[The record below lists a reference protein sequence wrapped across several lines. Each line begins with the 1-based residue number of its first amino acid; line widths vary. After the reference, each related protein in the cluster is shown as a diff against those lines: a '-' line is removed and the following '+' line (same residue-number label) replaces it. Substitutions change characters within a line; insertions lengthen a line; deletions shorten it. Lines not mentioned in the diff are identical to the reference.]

1 MKLKELNIEERP
13 SERLIAK
20 GSSALGNAELLAIL
34 LRTGSGNKN
43 VLEMSHELLAAA
55 GSLTELSAMSI
66 DKMQAIGGIGKNKA
80 ATVTAAFELGR
91 RFAAEGSRSPCRAIT
106 NASQIFS
113 IMFPV
118 LKGIDHEECWILYLN
133 RANHILYKEKV
144 STGGLSSTTID
155 TNSILRKAIEKKADG
170 IILVHNHPS
179 GNPQPGKADVVETE
193 RLKKAAETFSISM
206 LDHVII
212 SDSGYYS
219 FADQMIYDSSQISVA
234 EVHET
239 TRTLA

>member
-13 SERLIAK
+13 RERLIAK

-80 ATVTAAFELGR
+80 ATVSAAFELGR

-113 IMFPV
+113 IMLPV

-133 RANHILYKEKV
+133 RANHILYKEKA

>member
-13 SERLIAK
+13 RERLISK

-144 STGGLSSTTID
+144 SIGGLSSTTID

>member
-13 SERLIAK
+13 RERLIAK

>member
-13 SERLIAK
+13 RERLIAK

-55 GSLTELSAMSI
+55 GNLTELSAMSI

>member
-13 SERLIAK
+13 RERLIAK

-34 LRTGSGNKN
+34 LRTGGGNKN

>member
-1 MKLKELNIEERP
+1 MKLKELNIDERP
-13 SERLIAK
+13 RERLISK

-34 LRTGSGNKN
+34 LRTGSGKKN

-91 RFAAEGSRSPCRAIT
+91 RFAAEGSCQHCRAIT

-144 STGGLSSTTID
+144 SIGGLSSTTID

>member
-13 SERLIAK
+13 RERLIAK

-144 STGGLSSTTID
+144 SIGGLSSTTID
-155 TNSILRKAIEKKADG
+155 TTSILRKAIEKKADG

>member
-13 SERLIAK
+13 RERLIAK

-179 GNPQPGKADVVETE
+179 GNPQPGRADVVETE

-234 EVHET
+234 EVHDT

>member
-13 SERLIAK
+13 RERLIAK

-144 STGGLSSTTID
+144 SIGGLSSTTID

-219 FADQMIYDSSQISVA
+219 FADQTIYDSSQISVA

>member
-13 SERLIAK
+13 RERLIAK

-219 FADQMIYDSSQISVA
+219 FADQMFYDSSQISVA

>member
-1 MKLKELNIEERP
+1 
-13 SERLIAK
+13 
-20 GSSALGNAELLAIL
+20 
-34 LRTGSGNKN
+34 
-43 VLEMSHELLAAA
+43 
-55 GSLTELSAMSI
+55 
-66 DKMQAIGGIGKNKA
+66 
-80 ATVTAAFELGR
+80 
-91 RFAAEGSRSPCRAIT
+91 
-106 NASQIFS
+106 
-113 IMFPV
+113 MFPI
-118 LKGIDHEECWILYLN
+118 LKGIDHEECLILYLN

-144 STGGLSSTTID
+144 SIGGLSSTTID

-170 IILVHNHPS
+170 IIMVHNHPS
-179 GNPQPGKADVVETE
+179 GNPQPGRADVVETE

>member
-13 SERLIAK
+13 RERLIAK

-144 STGGLSSTTID
+144 SIGGLSSTTID

-179 GNPQPGKADVVETE
+179 GNPQPGKADVLETE

>member
-13 SERLIAK
+13 RERLIAK

-144 STGGLSSTTID
+144 SIGGLSSTTID

-234 EVHET
+234 EVHEK

>member
-13 SERLIAK
+13 RERLIAK

-155 TNSILRKAIEKKADG
+155 TNSILRKAIKKKADG

>member
-13 SERLIAK
+13 RERLIAK

-66 DKMQAIGGIGKNKA
+66 DKMQAIGGIGRNKA

-219 FADQMIYDSSQISVA
+219 FTDQMIYDSSQISVA

>member
-13 SERLIAK
+13 RERLIAK

-144 STGGLSSTTID
+144 SIGGLSSTTID

-239 TRTLA
+239 IRTLA

>member
-13 SERLIAK
+13 RERLIAK

-113 IMFPV
+113 IMFPI

-144 STGGLSSTTID
+144 SIGGLSSTTID

-219 FADQMIYDSSQISVA
+219 FADQMLYDSSQISVA

>member
-13 SERLIAK
+13 RERLIAK

-144 STGGLSSTTID
+144 SIGGLSSTTID

-219 FADQMIYDSSQISVA
+219 FVDQMIYDSSQISVA

>member
-13 SERLIAK
+13 RERLIAK

-66 DKMQAIGGIGKNKA
+66 DRMQAIGGIGKNKA

>member
-13 SERLIAK
+13 GERLIAK

-144 STGGLSSTTID
+144 SIGGLSSTTID

>member
-13 SERLIAK
+13 RERLIAK

-144 STGGLSSTTID
+144 SVGGLSSTTID

>member
-13 SERLIAK
+13 RERLIAK

-66 DKMQAIGGIGKNKA
+66 DKIQAIGGIGKNKA

-91 RFAAEGSRSPCRAIT
+91 RFAAEGSRLHCRAIT

-144 STGGLSSTTID
+144 SIGGLSSTTID

>member
-13 SERLIAK
+13 RERLIAK

-91 RFAAEGSRSPCRAIT
+91 RFAVEGSRSPCRAIT

>member
-13 SERLIAK
+13 RERLIAK

-66 DKMQAIGGIGKNKA
+66 DKMQAIGGIWKNKA

-91 RFAAEGSRSPCRAIT
+91 RFAAEGSRPHCSAIT

-144 STGGLSSTTID
+144 SIGGLSSTTID

>member
-13 SERLIAK
+13 RERLIAK

-66 DKMQAIGGIGKNKA
+66 DKMQASGGIGKNKA

-91 RFAAEGSRSPCRAIT
+91 RFAAEGSRPHCSAIT

-144 STGGLSSTTID
+144 SVGGLSSTTID

>member
-13 SERLIAK
+13 RERLIAK

-91 RFAAEGSRSPCRAIT
+91 RFAAEGSRSTCRAIT

-144 STGGLSSTTID
+144 SIGGLSSTTID
-155 TNSILRKAIEKKADG
+155 TNSVLRKAIEKKADG

>member
-13 SERLIAK
+13 RDRLIAT
-20 GSSALGNAELLAIL
+20 GSSAVGNAELLAIL

-144 STGGLSSTTID
+144 SVGGLSSTTID

-219 FADQMIYDSSQISVA
+219 FADQTIYDSSQISVA

>member
-1 MKLKELNIEERP
+1 
-13 SERLIAK
+13 
-20 GSSALGNAELLAIL
+20 
-34 LRTGSGNKN
+34 
-43 VLEMSHELLAAA
+43 
-55 GSLTELSAMSI
+55 MSI
-66 DKMQAIGGIGKNKA
+66 DKMQTIGGIGKNKA
-80 ATVTAAFELGR
+80 ATITAAFELGR
-91 RFAAEGSRSPCRAIT
+91 RFATEGSRPHCRAIT

-113 IMFPV
+113 MMLPV

-144 STGGLSSTTID
+144 SIGGLSSTTID

-179 GNPQPGKADVVETE
+179 GNPQPGRADVVETE

-234 EVHET
+234 EVHDT

>member
-13 SERLIAK
+13 RERLIAK

-66 DKMQAIGGIGKNKA
+66 DKMQAIGGIGRNKA

-113 IMFPV
+113 IMFPI

-144 STGGLSSTTID
+144 SIGGLSSTTID

>member
-13 SERLIAK
+13 RERLIAK

-144 STGGLSSTTID
+144 SVGGLSSTTID

-219 FADQMIYDSSQISVA
+219 FADQTIYDSSQISVA

>member
-13 SERLIAK
+13 RERLIAK

-91 RFAAEGSRSPCRAIT
+91 RFAAEGSRSLCRAIT

-113 IMFPV
+113 IMFPI

>member
-13 SERLIAK
+13 RERLIAK

-91 RFAAEGSRSPCRAIT
+91 RFAAEGSRPHCSAIT

-144 STGGLSSTTID
+144 SIGGLSSTTID

-219 FADQMIYDSSQISVA
+219 FADQMIYDNSQISVA

>member
-13 SERLIAK
+13 RERLIAK

-144 STGGLSSTTID
+144 SIGGLSSTTID

-219 FADQMIYDSSQISVA
+219 FADQIIYDSSQISVA

>member
-13 SERLIAK
+13 RERLIAK
-20 GSSALGNAELLAIL
+20 GSAALGNAELLAIL

-113 IMFPV
+113 MMFPI

-144 STGGLSSTTID
+144 SIGGLSSTTID

>member
-13 SERLIAK
+13 RERLIAK

-144 STGGLSSTTID
+144 SIGGLSSTTID

-170 IILVHNHPS
+170 IIMVHNHPS

>member
-13 SERLIAK
+13 RERLIAK

-80 ATVTAAFELGR
+80 ATITAAFELGR

-144 STGGLSSTTID
+144 SIGGLSSTTID

>member
-13 SERLIAK
+13 RERLIAK
-20 GSSALGNAELLAIL
+20 GSAALGNAELLAIL

>member
-13 SERLIAK
+13 RERLIAK

-193 RLKKAAETFSISM
+193 RLKRAAETFSISM